1 MCLNKFICYLNI
13 LCYIEK
19 KYFIIIISFFNQNI
33 SIMKVKFFYSIL
45 VLALF
50 GTTFLALSDND
61 NIAYNAAHCP
71 ELAENNVLG
80 LPDHIVS
87 DDLMYSP
94 IESYTTTVEI
104 GETQGYSDALAPYFD
119 KVPVQL
125 LFDGIYKES
134 DMDYVAAGE
143 HKDCINWCKENKK
156 KGDGRGKCK
165 FNCWVDTAVKIIE
178 AIF

>member
-1 MCLNKFICYLNI
+1 
-13 LCYIEK
+13 
-19 KYFIIIISFFNQNI
+19 
-33 SIMKVKFFYSIL
+33 
-45 VLALF
+45 
-50 GTTFLALSDND
+50 
-61 NIAYNAAHCP
+61 
-71 ELAENNVLG
+71 
-80 LPDHIVS
+80 
-87 DDLMYSP
+87 MYP
-94 IESYTTTVEI
+94 TIESYSTTVEI
-104 GETQGYSDALAPYFD
+104 GETQGNIYVEFSDDDFHHISYSDALAPYFD